1 MDQEMQ
7 LKQWEREEGTFLEK
21 DWGERLEVPCYAL
34 DDSGLHAYGNC
45 TWNLRR
51 YDPLFYVPKYDS
63 VILYKNSRSWATR
76 RIVHKGEVMVAMCN
90 PVMVEGCEMV
100 PIEGGGSI
108 PLEFVRAATREDLG
122 FNPTLQV
129 YDIDAK
135 AVQKMKRFR
144 MRSCVSVFVSN

>member
-21 DWGERLEVPCYAL
+21 DWGERLEVSCYAL
-34 DDSGLHAYGNC
+34 DDSGLHAFGNC
-45 TWNLRR
+45 IWTPRR
-51 YDPLFYVPKYDS
+51 YDPLFYIPKYDR

-76 RIVHKGEVMVAMCN
+76 RIVHKGEILVAMCN

-108 PLEFVRAATREDLG
+108 PLELS
-122 FNPTLQV
+122 L
-129 YDIDAK
+129 IHI
-135 AVQKMKRFR
+135 
-144 MRSCVSVFVSN
+144 